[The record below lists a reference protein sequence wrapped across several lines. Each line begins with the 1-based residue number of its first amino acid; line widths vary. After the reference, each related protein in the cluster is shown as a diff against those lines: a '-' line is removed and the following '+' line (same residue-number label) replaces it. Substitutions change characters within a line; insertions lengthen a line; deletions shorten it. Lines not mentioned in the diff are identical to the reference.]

1 MERRIEMNKKIA
13 AAFVGLGL
21 LALAPA
27 AAQAD
32 SASVSLTGGT
42 TLQVVGDDTD
52 NDIHETVET
61 DPACPGGS
69 PCYAVR
75 SSGFCTRPTGETE
88 RCFPGSL
95 LLASAP
101 CVVSE
106 ETPAFGGHRVLC
118 PASGVTGLV
127 DFGGGGDDQF
137 YGDLGLPT
145 DINGGA
151 GKDAISGGSAN
162 DTLIGGAGNDK
173 LIGGRGDDLLMGQA
187 GNDGLDGRQGRDR
200 CIGGSGRDTPRRCER
215 VRSIP

>member
-1 MERRIEMNKKIA
+1 MSKKIA
-13 AAFVGLGL
+13 AAFAGLGIGL
-21 LALAPA
+21 LALTPA

-32 SASVSLTGGT
+32 SVSVSLSGGN

-52 NDIHETVET
+52 NAIHGTIET

-75 SSGFCTRPTGETE
+75 SSGFCIRPTGESE
-88 RCFPGSL
+88 RCFPGSVL
-95 LLASAP
+95 IPSAP

-118 PASGVTGLV
+118 PAGGVTGLV
-127 DFGGGGDDQF
+127 VFGGGGDDQF
-137 YGDLGLPT
+137 YGDLGLPA
-145 DINGGA
+145 DIHGGA
-151 GKDAISGGSAN
+151 GKDAISGSTAN

-187 GNDGLDGRQGRDR
+187 GNDGMGGGPGRDR

-215 VRSIP
+215 VRSVP